1 MLSRQTSIS
10 SQRPF
15 ESEPRGQLT
24 KCEVKSNFVHVF
36 HLMEV
41 RSGFLQKLRDLPQ
54 LNDLFYEELLSLSLD
69 ILINNC
75 GPPNSKIIPLLQL
88 RLKLLPL
95 DVTRNLQS
103 FLGTLMSHLRL
114 DVKIPSFDSWKI
126 RMLVALRRKV
136 ERRICQIGEQ
146 K

>member
-1 MLSRQTSIS
+1 ML
-10 SQRPF
+10 
-15 ESEPRGQLT
+15 
-24 KCEVKSNFVHVF
+24 
-36 HLMEV
+36 HLVEV

-88 RLKLLPL
+88 RLKLLPF
-95 DVTRNLQS
+95 DVARNLQS

-136 ERRICQIGEQ
+136 ERRICQIGE
-146 K
+146 KK